1 MPEQFKAFLLKLLG
15 QLATGNFTV
24 LVDCQDNK
32 QFPADV
38 IGYDEELMRIKV
50 RFHADTLT
58 KPGTKRV
65 PRTGWGFGGTG
76 EDAEYDLVSTQ
87 VPVKEESIWWESI
100 ILD

>member
-1 MPEQFKAFLLKLLG
+1 MPAQFKAFLIKLFG

-38 IGYDEELMRIKV
+38 IGYDEERMRVKV

-58 KPGTKRV
+58 KPGYERV
-65 PRTGWGFGGTG
+65 KVQGWGGDKGD
-76 EDAEYDLVSTQ
+76 EDDYQLVEVQ

-100 ILD
+100 IID